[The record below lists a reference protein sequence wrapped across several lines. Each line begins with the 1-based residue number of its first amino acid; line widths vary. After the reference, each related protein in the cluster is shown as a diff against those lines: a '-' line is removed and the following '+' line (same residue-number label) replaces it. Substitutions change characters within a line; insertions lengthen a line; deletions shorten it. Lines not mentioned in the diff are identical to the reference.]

1 MVIKNN
7 IKNLLVSKA
16 SINKSVK
23 PNSKIRASH
32 IGMVC
37 SIPLGKGFAEVRVLD
52 NMVGHF
58 FGEFI
63 FTKRLGN
70 TIHNKKNKKSRK

>member
-1 MVIKNN
+1 MLINNN
-7 IKNLLVSKA
+7 IKNLLSNTKHKNV
-16 SINKSVK
+16 IK
-23 PNSKIRASH
+23 PNSKIRTSH
-32 IGMVC
+32 IGMLYNV
-37 SIPLGKGFAEVRVLD
+37 PLGKGFIELRVLD